1 MMQGFEGAD
10 VVFFGGYH
18 ARAGTKGVISHT
30 FDSPTMVPGL
40 ELNGE
45 PCSEARMN
53 ATLAGLQGIPVGL
66 VTGDLVCEETEA
78 LYPGVQT
85 THVKTAVDRYTAR
98 CLSPEA
104 THRRIQGAAA
114 SGGVDL
120 VPYTPEPPYPFVV
133 EFATASA
140 AVSVLF
146 FSGLER
152 VDYRCV
158 FWTHE
163 HYETSFKMLISVMR
177 LARSDPD
184 YR

>member
-1 MMQGFEGAD
+1 MTDDDLACEG
-10 VVFFGGYH
+10 
-18 ARAGTKGVISHT
+18 
-30 FDSPTMVPGL
+30 
-40 ELNGE
+40 
-45 PCSEARMN
+45 
-53 ATLAGLQGIPVGL
+53 
-66 VTGDLVCEETEA
+66 TEA

-85 THVKTAVDRYTAR
+85 TQVKTAVDRYTAR

-104 THRRIQGAAA
+104 THRRIREAAA

-120 VPYTPEPPYPFVV
+120 APFTPEPPYSFVV
-133 EFATASA
+133 EFATVSA

-163 HYETSFKMLISVMR
+163 QHETAFKMFIGVMR